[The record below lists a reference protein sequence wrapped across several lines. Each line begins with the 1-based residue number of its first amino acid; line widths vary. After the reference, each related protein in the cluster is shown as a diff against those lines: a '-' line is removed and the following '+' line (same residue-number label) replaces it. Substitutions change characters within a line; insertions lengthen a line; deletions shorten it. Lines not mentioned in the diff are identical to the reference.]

1 MILAAGGTGAL
12 GSVVVTTLLARGAP
26 VRVLTRDAR
35 RAAEFAGRVE
45 ICVGDVRDAADVS
58 RAVAGCSTV
67 VSAVQ
72 GFAGTD
78 PAGPDAVDHQGNA
91 ALIRA
96 AAGAGVDHFILVSV
110 HGAARRHPMELHRC
124 KFRAEQELRA
134 SGLSATIV
142 RPTAFME
149 TWLATLQE
157 PITSRGTAMVFGRGD
172 NPINFVSVRDVAALV
187 EQATRAPELRGSE
200 IDIGGPADLTLNQFT
215 AVLIGTRD
223 IPIRHIPRPVMRVA
237 AAALRPV
244 RPALA
249 RLIHAGVVM
258 DTTDMTLTPAT
269 RAALPDIPITAL
281 ADLVGCRA

>member
-1 MILAAGGTGAL
+1 MILVAGGTGTL
-12 GSVVVTTLLARGAP
+12 GCAVVTALLDRGAP
-26 VRVLTRDAR
+26 VRVLTRNAR
-35 RAAEFAGRVE
+35 RAALFAGGAT

-78 PAGPDAVDHQGNA
+78 PAGPSAVDHQGNA

-96 AAGAGVDHFILVSV
+96 AATSGVDHFVLVSV
-110 HGAARRHPMELHRC
+110 HGAAPQHPMKLHRC

-149 TWLATLQE
+149 TWMATLQE
-157 PITSRGTAMVFGRGD
+157 PITSRGTAVVFGRGD

-187 EQATRAPELRGSE
+187 EQATRGPELRGSE

-215 AVLIGTRD
+215 AALIGTRD
-223 IPIRHIPRPVMRVA
+223 IPIRHIPRPVMRIA

-244 RPALA
+244 RPAIA

-269 RAALPDIPITAL
+269 RAALPDIPVTAL
-281 ADLVGCRA
+281 ADLVGTRA

>member
-1 MILAAGGTGAL
+1 MILVAGGTGTL
-12 GSVVVTTLLARGAP
+12 GSAVVTALLARGAP
-26 VRVLTRDAR
+26 VRVLTRNAP
-35 RAAEFAGRVE
+35 RAAEFAGRAE
-45 ICVGDVRDAADVS
+45 ICVGDVRAATDMS

-78 PAGPDAVDHQGNA
+78 PAGPSAVDHHGNA

-96 AAGAGVDHFILVSV
+96 AATARVDHFVLVSV
-110 HGAARRHPMELHRC
+110 HGAALRHPMELHRC

-149 TWLATLQE
+149 TWMATLQK
-157 PITSRGTAMVFGRGD
+157 PITSRGTAVVFGRGD
-172 NPINFVSVRDVAALV
+172 NPVNFVSVRDVAALV

-200 IDIGGPADLTLNQFT
+200 IDIGGPADLTFNQFT

-223 IPIRHIPRPVMRVA
+223 IPIRHIPRPVMRIA

-244 RPALA
+244 RPAVA
-249 RLIHAGVVM
+249 RLIHAGIVM
-258 DTTDMTLTPAT
+258 DTTDMTLTPA
-269 RAALPDIPITAL
+269 RAARPDIPITTL
-281 ADLVGCRA
+281 ADLVRAHA